1 MFYVLEP
8 TGEAVRVT
16 TAFNRMLAID
26 GATVSS
32 VTFAPEGIVVGL
44 RRRFR
49 RLTCPHCGWS
59 TRAVY
64 DRTVRRWRHV
74 DAGSSKIWLQ
84 AEIRRLVCREC
95 QAVVTEQVPWARHR
109 ARHSRDLQDV
119 VAWLAQ
125 RMDKDSVR
133 RLLRISWA
141 AVRNAVIQVVAEQ
154 LDDTRLDGLFRI
166 GVDEISYR
174 KGHRYLTV
182 VADHDRD
189 GAVVWAGEG
198 RNGASGKDSGTL
210 ARFYD
215 QLGPDRCA
223 KLQAVSLDLGGA
235 YAKATRTHAPDATQC
250 ADPFHVIALANKAID
265 ETRRWAWNLHRAH
278 GTGSSARWVKR
289 TRWALV
295 KDPGNWKP
303 SQREVIDRLR
313 RERSALYRAWQLKEA
328 LRDLYRLDDP
338 AHAPDILDRWL
349 AWACRSRIP
358 AFVKLS
364 RTIRAERDRILAA
377 VELGLSNSKLEGLNS
392 KTRLINHRG
401 YGHHTPAALIA
412 MIYLCCG
419 GITVELPTGT

>member
-1 MFYVLEP
+1 MR
-8 TGEAVRVT
+8 AT
-16 TAFNRMLAID
+16 TAFNRMLNIP
-26 GATVSS
+26 GATVAA
-32 VTFAPEGIVVGL
+32 VTFTPEGIVVEL

-49 RLTCPHCGWS
+49 RLTCPYCGWS
-59 TRAVY
+59 SRATY
-64 DRTVRRWRHV
+64 DRSVRRWRHI

-84 AEIRRLVCREC
+84 AEIRRLDCHEC
-95 QAVVTEQVPWARHR
+95 GGVVTEQVPWARHD

-119 VAWLAQ
+119 TAWLAQ
-125 RMDKDSVR
+125 RCDKESVR

-141 AVRNAVIQVVAEQ
+141 AVRNAVTMVVAEQ
-154 LDDTRLDGLFRI
+154 LDDSRLDDLLRI

-189 GAVVWAGEG
+189 DAVVWVGEG
-198 RNGASGKDSGTL
+198 RDGKSGKDAATL
-210 ARFYD
+210 ARFYEE
-215 QLGPDRCA
+215 LGQERCA
-223 KLQAVSLDLGGA
+223 KLQAVSLDLGIA
-235 YAKATRTHAPDATQC
+235 YAAATREHASQAVQC

-265 ETRRWAWNLHRAH
+265 ETRRWAWNLHRAL
-278 GTGSSARWVKR
+278 GPDGNAKWVKR

-295 KDPGNWKP
+295 KNPADWRD
-303 SQREVIDRLR
+303 SQRTVIDQLKRD
-313 RERSALYRAWQLKEA
+313 RSVLYRAWLLKEA

-338 AHAPDILDRWL
+338 AHAPALLDAWL

-364 RTIRAERDRILAA
+364 RTIRIERQRILAA

-392 KTRLINHRG
+392 KVRLINHRG

-419 GITVELPTGT
+419 GITVQLPTET